1 MNVMTPVGVAN
12 GFSPKLSPKMK
23 PSENSHAP
31 QNIKTKSLP
40 PEITGKLM
48 RFATYA
54 SVFVAST
61 LVIIKFGAWL
71 FSDSVAVLSSLIDS
85 ALDVVASLVTLFA
98 VHHALAPADREH
110 RFGHGKAESIAALG
124 QAAFIT
130 GSAIFLLL
138 ESGNRLIRPQPV
150 NYGDLAITVMAI
162 SVVLTFALVRLQ
174 LYVVHRTGSLAIGAD
189 SIHYKAD
196 LLVNAGIIASLVL
209 STRFG
214 IPVADPLIA
223 VAVAGYIL
231 YSAWHIGREALDSLM
246 DHELSEQDRNRI
258 GAIVAAHS
266 AVKGL
271 HDLRT
276 RMAGTKPFIQLHL
289 ELPGD
294 MTLHDAHIISDQ
306 VEADLLTEFPDA
318 EVIIHQDPE
327 GINEKIDIFED

>member
-1 MNVMTPVGVAN
+1 MTPGGVVN
-12 GFSPKLSPKMK
+12 GFSPKRIHMMK
-23 PSENSHAP
+23 PSQNGHAP
-31 QNIKTKSLP
+31 QRLKTESLP
-40 PEITGKLM
+40 PETTGKLM

-54 SVFVAST
+54 SVSVAFT
-61 LVIIKFGAWL
+61 LVIIKLGAWL
-71 FSDSVAVLSSLIDS
+71 LSDSVAVLSSLIDS
-85 ALDVVASLVTLFA
+85 ALDAVASLVTLFA
-98 VHHALAPADREH
+98 VHHALTPADREH

-130 GSAIFLLL
+130 GSAIFLLF
-138 ESGNRLIRPQPV
+138 ESGNRLLRPAPV
-150 NYGDLAITVMAI
+150 DHGNLAIAVMGI
-162 SVVLTFALVRLQ
+162 SVALTFALVRLQ

-196 LLVNAGIIASLVL
+196 LLVNVGIIASLVL

-214 IPVADPLIA
+214 VPVADPLIA
-223 VAVAGYIL
+223 IAVAGYIL

-246 DHELSEQDRNRI
+246 DHELSEHDRARI
-258 GAIVAAHS
+258 GSIVEAHS
-266 AVKGL
+266 EVKGL

-306 VEADLLTEFPDA
+306 VEAELLAEFPDG
-318 EVIIHQDPE
+318 EIIIHQDPE
-327 GINEKIDIFED
+327 GINEKMDIFKN